1 MPVALYELSN
11 LFLGEWIPEHQIP
24 LLPNPLLR
32 YLGIRPSRHP
42 VPLSVKA
49 SRAERG
55 EARGLPE
62 SNGLDGRVGL
72 GVRVSEVEGEVGVER
87 RGLFL
92 LLGARWGFGLRF
104 RGFSPRFRG
113 FSDRGEGRVVEFVAE
128 RGGVL
133 LRPREEQKGR
143 GKGGKRSA

>member
-11 LFLGEWIPEHQIP
+11 LFLGEWIPEHRI
-24 LLPNPLLR
+24 PLLR
-32 YLGIRPSRHP
+32 YLGICQRRHP

-62 SNGLDGRVGL
+62 PNGLDGRVGL

-92 LLGARWGFGLRF
+92 LLGTRCGFGLRF
-104 RGFSPRFRG
+104 WGYSPRFRG
-113 FSDRGEGRVVEFVAE
+113 FSDRGERRVVEFVAE
-128 RGGVL
+128 RGGIL
-133 LRPREEQKGR
+133 LRAREEQKGR